1 MAENLDSII
10 TVSITRETAAVA
22 TANFGQIGIIAE
34 FETDKTLVTFDRYRL
49 YSSLTEMT
57 DDSWL
62 TTDEVYVAASKIF
75 SQNPKTPTIMVG
87 RKDQD
92 DASWAAAL
100 TAIQTAYSQWYGFTA
115 ITSAHAGKIVW
126 DADFI
131 TGNLI
136 DITVDGEAVTQVPFN
151 TNQATTMDD
160 IKTQIETDIT
170 GANCVIDSSD
180 ALNRTIYV
188 DIAGKYTVLTE
199 AVTGGASQ
207 ADGTIS
213 IIPITLTTLE
223 FSADLVTDNLID
235 ITIGGVAVTQVP
247 FNTSHNQTMI
257 DIQTQI
263 EADIDGSEVLIPGAA
278 RTLTIRT
285 IGAKDITTA
294 IVTGGASQATATI
307 TRTIDVDIKAVAAWT
322 ETQAKIYF
330 YSSNDPNIKL
340 SASTTDIAYFMES
353 QNYDRTVSIYHPS
366 NSDTFIETAWPGE
379 CFPYDPGSQTW
390 KFKTLTGVATYELTT
405 SEATII
411 TGKECNVYTKISNID
426 MTKEGVVASG
436 EYIDVIRGVDWITAS
451 MQEDIFSALVN
462 SRKIPFTDAGISVV
476 VGIVKAVLE
485 EAVGMD
491 ILVADSAVVTYPKA
505 SEVSS
510 TDKANRLLPDIVFT
524 AVLAGAIHKVEITGT
539 VTL

>member
-10 TVSITRETAAVA
+10 TVSITRETSVV
-22 TANFGQIGIIAE
+22 TKANFGQIGIIAE
-34 FETDKTLVTFDRYRL
+34 FETDKTNTTFDRYRT
-49 YSSLTEMT
+49 YNSLSEMT
-57 DDSWL
+57 DDGWL
-62 TTDEVYVAASKIF
+62 VTDEVYLAASKIF
-75 SQNPKTPTIMVG
+75 SQDPNPSIVVVG

-136 DITVDGEAVTQVPFN
+136 DITVDGVAVTQVLFN
-151 TNQATTMDD
+151 SSHAQTMAD
-160 IKTQIETDIT
+160 IKTQIEADIT

-180 ALNRTIYV
+180 SNTRMIYV
-188 DIAGKYTVLTE
+188 DKSGKYTVLTE

-213 IIPITLTTLE
+213 IIPITLTTVV
-223 FSADLVTDNLID
+223 FSADFVTGNLID
-235 ITIGGVAVTQVP
+235 FTVGGEVVTQVP
-247 FNTSHNQTMI
+247 FNSTHNQTMI
-257 DIQTQI
+257 DIQTEI
-263 EADIDGSEVLIPGAA
+263 ESDIDGSEVLIPGTA

-285 IGAKDITTA
+285 IGTKDITTVV
-294 IVTGGASQATATI
+294 VTGGASQPTATI
-307 TRTIDVDIKAVAAWT
+307 TRTIDVDIKAIAAWT
-322 ETQAKIYF
+322 ETEAKIYF

-340 SASTTDIAYFMES
+340 SASTTDIAYFMNS
-353 QNYDRTVSIYHPS
+353 QNYDRTVSIYHLS
-366 NSDTFIETAWPGE
+366 NPDTFIETAWPGE
-379 CFPYDPGSQTW
+379 CFPYPPGSQTW
-390 KFKTLTGVATYELTT
+390 MFKTLTGVATYELTS

-411 TGKECNVYTKISNID
+411 TGKECNVYTEIAGID

-451 MQEDIFSALVN
+451 MQEDIFAALVN
-462 SRKIPFTDAGISVV
+462 SRKIPFTDSGISVV
-476 VGIVKAVLE
+476 VGIVKDVLE
-485 EAVGMD
+485 QAVAND

-505 SEVSS
+505 SEVSAAN
-510 TDKANRLLPDIVFT
+510 KGNRLLPDIEFT
-524 AVLAGAIHKVEITGT
+524 ATLAGAIHKVEISGT
-539 VTL
+539 VSL